1 MIDEKYLQYT
11 EDVLEGR
18 TVAGEAIKLACQRF
32 LSYLDRDDVVF
43 DHEKADRV
51 VNFCEKLTMDTGKFA
66 GQKFRLT
73 DWQKFV
79 IYYVYGLVWKD
90 SGLRITREVYLQLA
104 RKSGKALSLDTPI
117 ITPSG
122 YTTMGDL
129 KVGDTVFDE
138 KGKPTTV
145 TFVTPVMYNH
155 KCYQITF
162 SDGEVIT
169 ADADHNWFVERYHK
183 SPHVET
189 TEEIVTKGYRK
200 ERSDGYTECY
210 VSVPTAKPLEFS
222 ANDLPVDPYTF
233 GIWLGDGS
241 AKGSVLTLN
250 GDDCNEILSYIPYT
264 PTSVKKYDDENA
276 FEVKLSNPRGK
287 ELSTFSKFL
296 IDYNLRHNKHIPTEF
311 LYTSVENRLALL
323 QGIMD
328 ADGYL
333 CEKGGCEITQKN
345 DDVADGICFLLSSLG
360 IKYNRRYKTPKINGK
375 ECNPVNRISFNT
387 DKTLPVFRLKRK
399 FNGLKD
405 KKGKKNVK
413 YIKEIREVESVPVKC
428 ITVDSPNHLYLCGW
442 NNTVTHNTAL
452 ASALALYHLAA
463 DGEGD
468 AQGVFAANSA
478 EQAQLAFRQA
488 TNYMSHLDPKKK
500 YFQTYRSEIRFPLAK
515 SSMKVVS
522 ADARRLDGLNL
533 SFFVLDEYHAA
544 QNSDVYNVLAS
555 SQGMRNQPMALIIT
569 TAGFDLTGP
578 CFQLYQHCKEILHGK
593 VEDDSTAAFIFE
605 LDEDDDYTDERVWS
619 KAQPN
624 LDITVTKDYIKK
636 ELTKCQ
642 ISPTAQTNFLTK
654 ILNRWCQGEFG
665 DWINADYVLKCL
677 DPVDLKEYEGATC
690 EVGLDLAS
698 VSDMAALTVLLD
710 RGTHLVTKNYYFL
723 PQTALKESS
732 NAEKYHN
739 WSRSKKLIL
748 TNGNVIDYDFILNK
762 LQEIHRIT
770 PINTIWYDAWNSTAL
785 IIRLTE
791 LGFNCKPYSQS
802 AGSINKP
809 ARELEKRVR
818 ECSIL
823 MDSNPITTWM
833 FHNVTIK
840 EDYNGNIKPVKVNA
854 NSENKIDGVV
864 SILMAIGGWLS
875 IPKFDY
881 GI

>member
-1 MIDEKYLQYT
+1 MNSPSNPFFITMIDEKYLQYT

-104 RKSGKALSLDTPI
+104 RKSGK
-117 ITPSG
+117 
-122 YTTMGDL
+122 
-129 KVGDTVFDE
+129 
-138 KGKPTTV
+138 
-145 TFVTPVMYNH
+145 
-155 KCYQITF
+155 
-162 SDGEVIT
+162 
-169 ADADHNWFVERYHK
+169 
-183 SPHVET
+183 
-189 TEEIVTKGYRK
+189 
-200 ERSDGYTECY
+200 
-210 VSVPTAKPLEFS
+210 
-222 ANDLPVDPYTF
+222 
-233 GIWLGDGS
+233 
-241 AKGSVLTLN
+241 
-250 GDDCNEILSYIPYT
+250 
-264 PTSVKKYDDENA
+264 
-276 FEVKLSNPRGK
+276 
-287 ELSTFSKFL
+287 
-296 IDYNLRHNKHIPTEF
+296 
-311 LYTSVENRLALL
+311 
-323 QGIMD
+323 
-328 ADGYL
+328 
-333 CEKGGCEITQKN
+333 
-345 DDVADGICFLLSSLG
+345 
-360 IKYNRRYKTPKINGK
+360 
-375 ECNPVNRISFNT
+375 
-387 DKTLPVFRLKRK
+387 
-399 FNGLKD
+399 
-405 KKGKKNVK
+405 
-413 YIKEIREVESVPVKC
+413 
-428 ITVDSPNHLYLCGW
+428 
-442 NNTVTHNTAL
+442 TAL

-605 LDEDDDYTDERVWS
+605 LDDDDDYTDERVWV

-677 DPVDLKEYEGATC
+677 DPVDLKEYEGANC

-739 WSRSKKLIL
+739 WSRSKKLLL
-748 TNGNVIDYDFILNK
+748 TVGNVIDYDFILNK

>member
-1 MIDEKYLQYT
+1 MIDKKYLQYT

-18 TVAGEAIKLACQRF
+18 TVAGEAIKLACKRF

-43 DHEKADRV
+43 SPEKADKV

-66 GQKFRLT
+66 GQKFKLT

-138 KGKPTTV
+138 DGKPTTV

-189 TEEIVTKGYRK
+189 TEEIVTKGYK
-200 ERSDGYTECY
+200 GVT
-210 VSVPTAKPLEFS
+210 VPS
-222 ANDLPVDPYTF
+222 IDLVT
-233 GIWLGDGS
+233 
-241 AKGSVLTLN
+241 K
-250 GDDCNEILSYIPYT
+250 
-264 PTSVKKYDDENA
+264 
-276 FEVKLSNPRGK
+276 
-287 ELSTFSKFL
+287 
-296 IDYNLRHNKHIPTEF
+296 
-311 LYTSVENRLALL
+311 
-323 QGIMD
+323 
-328 ADGYL
+328 
-333 CEKGGCEITQKN
+333 EKG
-345 DDVADGICFLLSSLG
+345 
-360 IKYNRRYKTPKINGK
+360 
-375 ECNPVNRISFNT
+375 
-387 DKTLPVFRLKRK
+387 
-399 FNGLKD
+399 
-405 KKGKKNVK
+405 VK

-578 CFQLYQHCKEILHGK
+578 CFQMYQHCKEILHGK

-710 RGTHLVTKNYYFL
+710 RGTHLVTKNFYFL